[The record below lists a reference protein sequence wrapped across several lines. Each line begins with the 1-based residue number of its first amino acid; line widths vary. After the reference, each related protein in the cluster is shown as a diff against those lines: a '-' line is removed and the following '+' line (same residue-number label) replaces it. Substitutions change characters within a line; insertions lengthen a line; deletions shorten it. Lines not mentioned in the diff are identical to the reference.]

1 MKPDDTLAAT
11 PAEIAAQGLGAT
23 LRQLRES
30 KSLSLAA
37 VSARLK
43 FSSRQIE
50 ALEAENWQALPSGLP
65 LRGMVKN
72 YARLLETDADALTS
86 MLDASTPQASLPRQS
101 LMASQTTQPI
111 GAVREERASRGGWGW
126 LFIVLVLVLV
136 VFFYALD
143 RGWLPESWQIA
154 DWFKGIS
161 NT

>member
-11 PAEIAAQGLGAT
+11 SAQVAAQGLGAT
-23 LRQLRES
+23 LRYLRES

-37 VSARLK
+37 VSTRLK

-50 ALEAENWQALPSGLP
+50 ALEAEDWQVLPSGLP

-72 YARLLETDADALTS
+72 YARMLDADVDALTS
-86 MLDASTPQASLPRQS
+86 MLDAATPQASLARQALVS
-101 LMASQTTQPI
+101 SRTVQPI
-111 GAVREERASRGGWGW
+111 GAMHEERSSRGGWGW

-136 VFFYALD
+136 AFFYALD

-154 DWFKGIS
+154 DWFKGVS
-161 NT
+161 NS